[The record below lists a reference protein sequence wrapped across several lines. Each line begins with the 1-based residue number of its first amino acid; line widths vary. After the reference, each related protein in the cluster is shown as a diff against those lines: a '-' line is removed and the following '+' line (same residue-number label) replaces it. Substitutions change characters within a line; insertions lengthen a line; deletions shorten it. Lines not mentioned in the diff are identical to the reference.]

1 MKCEICDVQTATMW
15 VQQKSWWIKTDFGP
29 LRLTKPVMSCEDC
42 GPQLG
47 YEILAPLTANIRS
60 RD

>member
-15 VQQKSWWIKTDFGP
+15 VQP
-29 LRLTKPVMSCEDC
+29 PPVLGTSIPPKLSCPYC

-47 YEILAPLTANIRS
+47 YKILASLEPTYHR
-60 RD
+60 